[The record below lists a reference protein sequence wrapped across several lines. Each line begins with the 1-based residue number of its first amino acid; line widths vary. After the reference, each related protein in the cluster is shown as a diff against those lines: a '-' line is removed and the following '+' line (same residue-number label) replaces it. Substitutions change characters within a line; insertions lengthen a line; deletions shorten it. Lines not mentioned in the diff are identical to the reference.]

1 MVGVVGSSP
10 IAPTNTQTRHGVFRV
25 GFFVVCRIPVA
36 ICLPPVAV
44 MYCLPIHRAAVV
56 IRGNRMNKHV
66 ADILQ
71 HIRQLEEDLE
81 AELQRR
87 RHALQ
92 ADFEDRRVHF
102 EAALLE
108 QQRRFRMG
116 LLHYMLS
123 AEWRHLAC
131 IPFIY
136 GLIVPMLLLDLALT
150 LYQWACFPLFRIQKV
165 RRRDCWVFDRA
176 HLGYL
181 NALEKLN
188 CAYCS
193 YGNGLMAYAR
203 EIVARTE
210 QYWCPIKH
218 ARKVM
223 AAHPYYTGFVDFGD
237 AESYKQELERLRT
250 QLAEINQ
257 TSE

>member
-1 MVGVVGSSP
+1 MNPKISELL
-10 IAPTNTQTRHGVFRV
+10 A
-25 GFFVVCRIPVA
+25 RIQQMELE
-36 ICLPPVAV
+36 IEQE
-44 MYCLPIHRAAVV
+44 MKRKRA
-56 IRGNRMNKHV
+56 
-66 ADILQ
+66 
-71 HIRQLEEDLE
+71 E
-81 AELQRR
+81 
-87 RHALQ
+87 LQ
-92 ADFEDRRVHF
+92 ADFEETRVRF
-102 EAALLE
+102 EQEVLE
-108 QQRRFRMG
+108 QQRRFKTG
-116 LLHYMLS
+116 ILPYMLS
-123 AEWRHLAC
+123 ANLLSVLTA
-131 IPFIY
+131 PVIY
-136 GLIVPMLLLDLALT
+136 SVLFPMLLLDLFVT
-150 LYQWACFPLFRIQKV
+150 IYQHICFRAYGIPRVKRSDYFV
-165 RRRDCWVFDRA
+165 YDRA
-176 HLGYL
+176 HLAYL
-181 NALEKLN
+181 NLLEKIN